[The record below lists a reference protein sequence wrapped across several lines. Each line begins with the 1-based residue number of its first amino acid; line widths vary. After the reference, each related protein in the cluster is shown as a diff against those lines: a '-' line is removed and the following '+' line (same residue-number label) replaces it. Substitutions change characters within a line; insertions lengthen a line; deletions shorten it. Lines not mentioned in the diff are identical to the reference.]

1 MTIGYASAGR
11 RFVSA
16 AEPWDQQRD
25 YFLVSDNSNQAL
37 LNNGEFGFVD
47 ISGIPADVR
56 KFRPTH
62 GSEERKRFDAIDD
75 YASKLLGESSQNLP
89 AHTLTSS
96 VAART
101 KEPQG
106 FVEVC
111 LRMLVADGTL
121 SAQRTKT
128 DFLLGLSANGK
139 QKERQRSF
147 AASFAHELTTQ
158 AERIAGL
165 VSHRLTVGTY
175 REELLRELLQRH
187 IPQRFRAAT
196 GFILGIEQQLDII
209 IYDAIDHAPIFQTGN
224 LVVVPPESVRAIIE
238 VKSSLTPAF
247 LRDALDHLDGLQH
260 VPGFDQPPAFTG
272 VFAFTRPGTSEALLD
287 VLDEYY
293 RDDIGEEDDLEK
305 KGMILKAVDPI
316 DAVCVLKSDLFSID
330 YATVE
335 VDGGTRILSPVALEL
350 ENSSERE
357 FQASWFFARLSQY
370 LRYPFDGQKTGQG
383 LGGMMTGQAIPKA
396 FRLMN
401 GADRWSMYT
410 SVAKEIAS
418 DAGLDDPAKTFEAEW
433 KRFSGWLA
441 GNKW

>member
-1 MTIGYASAGR
+1 
-11 RFVSA
+11 
-16 AEPWDQQRD
+16 
-25 YFLVSDNSNQAL
+25 
-37 LNNGEFGFVD
+37 
-47 ISGIPADVR
+47 
-56 KFRPTH
+56 
-62 GSEERKRFDAIDD
+62 
-75 YASKLLGESSQNLP
+75 
-89 AHTLTSS
+89 
-96 VAART
+96 
-101 KEPQG
+101 
-106 FVEVC
+106 
-111 LRMLVADGTL
+111 
-121 SAQRTKT
+121 
-128 DFLLGLSANGK
+128 
-139 QKERQRSF
+139 
-147 AASFAHELTTQ
+147 LTTQ

-209 IYDAIDHAPIFQTGN
+209 IYDAVDHAPIFQTGN

-247 LRDALDHLDGLQH
+247 LRDALNHLDGLRYA
-260 VPGFDQPPAFTG
+260 PGFDQPPAFTG

-316 DAVCVLKSDLFSID
+316 DAVCVLKSDIFSID

-350 ENSSERE
+350 ENSSERQ

-370 LRYPFDGQKTGQG
+370 LRYPFDGPKTGRG
-383 LGGMMTGQAIPKA
+383 LGAMMTGQTIPKA

-401 GADRWSMYT
+401 GRNRWSMYT

-418 DAGLDDPAKTFEAEW
+418 DAGLDDPAKAFEAEW
-433 KRFSGWLA
+433 KKFSGWLA
-441 GNKW
+441 GNSW